1 MVSNISDLTW
11 AKPPTSSQVTLGI
24 FGAPMLS
31 EYESLAFP
39 RATSKSLVVM
49 DMEEKDDKSSF
60 KVLGPSFQLYR
71 FNGLLQIDSY
81 AVFIARSMD
90 AALAR
95 ATRSCKSPAS
105 RAAVWIARC

>member
-1 MVSNISDLTW
+1 MVSNMSDLTW

-39 RATSKSLVVM
+39 RAISKSLAVM
-49 DMEEKDDKSSF
+49 DTEERVDESFF
-60 KVLGPSFQLYR
+60 KVLGPHFSYTSSSNL
-71 FNGLLQIDSY
+71 NDSY
-81 AVFIARSMD
+81 AMFITRSTD

-95 ATRSCKSPAS
+95 ATRSYRSPAS
-105 RAAVWIARC
+105 RAAVWVARC

>member
-1 MVSNISDLTW
+1 MVSNMSDLTW
-11 AKPPTSSQVTLGI
+11 ANPPTSSQVTLGI

-49 DMEEKDDKSSF
+49 DMEERDDKSSF
-60 KVLGPSFQLYR
+60 KVLRPPFQLYG
-71 FNGLLQIDSY
+71 FNELLQIDSY

-95 ATRSCKSPAS
+95 ATRSRKSPAS

>member
-1 MVSNISDLTW
+1 MVSNMSDLTW

-39 RATSKSLVVM
+39 KATSKSLVVI
-49 DMEEKDDKSSF
+49 DTEERDDESFF
-60 KVLGPSFQLYR
+60 KVLGPQFQLYG
-71 FNGLLQIDSY
+71 FKEVLQINSY

-90 AALAR
+90 ATLAR
-95 ATRSCKSPAS
+95 ATRSRKSPAS

>member
-11 AKPPTSSQVTLGI
+11 ANPPTSSQVTLGI

-39 RATSKSLVVM
+39 RATSKSTVVM
-49 DMEEKDDKSSF
+49 DTEVRDDKSSF
-60 KVLGPSFQLYR
+60 KVLGPPFQLYG
-71 FNGLLQIDSY
+71 FNELLQNDSY
-81 AVFIARSMD
+81 AMFIARSMD

-95 ATRSCKSPAS
+95 ATRSRKSPAS
-105 RAAVWIARC
+105 RAAVWNARY